1 MPTSQLYVATAVALL
16 ATLLFFVKSIT
27 SKKPSKFSSL
37 PLPPGPPTLPILG
50 NVHQAPKTHP
60 WLQFHAWAK
69 TYGPVLHLNMAGQ
82 SVVVLSTNKAA
93 HDLLAKQGA
102 TFSDRPHF
110 VVAGEL
116 ALQGMHM
123 LLRPYDHRFKL
134 HQKLET
140 PVLSEKAAK
149 AYVAIQDL
157 ESKQLL
163 SDLLPPSAG
172 TPVNPH
178 DEIERMT
185 ASVIYSLFY
194 GHRVRTA
201 QDPILLQ
208 AHAVNHEFD
217 QLAQVG
223 KYLVDSFPVLNH
235 LPAWLAPWKREAA
248 AHWEKQRGLHV
259 GNLERGLKS
268 KSWTVAQQMQKAV
281 DAMGEVEMPVEELA
295 LNIGIM
301 ADAALDAST
310 ETIMWF
316 VAACVVEGHRGWV
329 EKAQRD
335 LDQVV
340 GRGRLPAFED
350 RAGLPYV
357 GAVVDELMRWR
368 PAGAAGVPHF
378 TKVESSY
385 EGCRI
390 PANSVVIPN
399 HWAITREEAVFG
411 PDVEAF
417 VPERWLGEELP
428 IVGFGYGRR
437 ICPGRHVARNSLW
450 IAVARL
456 LWAFDIKPELNDVGD
471 PVDVDT
477 KGTDGLVTKPLPF
490 KARFIPRGN
499 WVREVVARE
508 CDTWNVD
515 YHEVLRDIGDDVG
528 IHLHAK
534 KKL

>member
-1 MPTSQLYVATAVALL
+1 MSSLHVWTTATAVIVSLL
-16 ATLLFFVKSIT
+16 LLTRAIT
-27 SKKPSKFSSL
+27 SKKTSKFSSL
-37 PLPPGPPTLPILG
+37 PLPPGPPTLPIIG
-50 NVHQAPKTHP
+50 NLHQAPKTHP
-60 WLQFHAWAK
+60 WFQFHTWAK

-82 SVVVLSTNKAA
+82 HVIVLSTNKAA
-93 HDLLAKQGA
+93 HDLLARQGA

-110 VVAGEL
+110 VVAHEL

-123 LLRPYDHRFKL
+123 LLRPYDQRFKL
-134 HQKLET
+134 HQKLES
-140 PVLSEKAAK
+140 PVLGERAAK
-149 AYVAIQDL
+149 AYVKIQDL

-163 SDLLPPSAG
+163 LDLLRGGGRPI
-172 TPVNPH
+172 NPH

-185 ASVIYSLFY
+185 ASVIYTLFY
-194 GHRVRTA
+194 GQRVREA
-201 QDPILLQ
+201 DDAILLQ

-223 KYLVDSFPVLNH
+223 KYLVDSFPVLNR
-235 LPAWLAPWKREAA
+235 LPGFLAPWKAEAA
-248 AHWEKQRGLHV
+248 EHWGKQRALHV
-259 GNLERGLKS
+259 GNLERGLKGG
-268 KSWTVAQQMQKAV
+268 SWNVARQMKRAV
-281 DAMGEVEMPVEELA
+281 DGMGEVVMSVDELA
-295 LNIGIM
+295 LDIGIM

-316 VAACVVEGHRGWV
+316 VLACVTEGHRGWV
-329 EKAQRD
+329 DKAQGD
-335 LDQVV
+335 LDRVV
-340 GRGRLPAFED
+340 GRGRLPGFDD

-357 GAVVDELMRWR
+357 TAAVDELMRWR
-368 PAGAAGVPHF
+368 PAGPAGVPHF

-385 EGCRI
+385 EGWRI

-437 ICPGRHVARNSLW
+437 ICPGRHVARNGLW

-456 LWAFDIKPELNDVGD
+456 LWAFDIMPELNELGA

-490 KARFIPRGN
+490 KARFVPRGS
-499 WVREVVARE
+499 WVRDVVSRE
-508 CDTWNVD
+508 CDTWGVD
-515 YHEVLRDIGDDVG
+515 HHDVLDQIGREVFN
-528 IHLHAK
+528 
-534 KKL
+534 